1 MSIQKAIAYFDASY
15 DLPEEIVMAAGFI
28 PIKILGNVNHPND
41 PADQYLSQMFCP
53 QARSFL
59 TEALESPN
67 KWEGIVVAH
76 GCDAT
81 NREFDVWKMHVKTP
95 WLYWFNNPMKTDKS
109 ARKFFRAEILAFID
123 ALQKQYKVSITDDK
137 MKNAIK
143 ISNELKKILQEISKL
158 RIIKDIPNRTYFEA
172 VKKAVQMDKE
182 SAIKE
187 LKPLL
192 SKLQNAADFPANKKR
207 VFLTGSDVTYVEW
220 MDLLEECNLRVVRDD
235 LSIGERYFSTLI
247 PILNDS
253 IDSII
258 EHHLTIPR
266 PSTKHSPDPRLDYI
280 LKGVKESQPPIAG
293 VISQNVK
300 FCEPY
305 AIDSLFI
312 MKGLKDNN
320 IQAIHLER
328 DFAAKIDQQ
337 LKNRLEAFKELLK

>member
-15 DLPEEIVMAAGFI
+15 DLPEEIVMAAGFN

-59 TEALESPN
+59 TEALESAN

-95 WLYWFNNPMKTDKS
+95 WLYWLNKPMKLDKS
-109 ARKFFRAEILAFID
+109 ARKFFKAEILAFI
-123 ALQKQYKVSITDDK
+123 AAMQKQYNVSITDEK
-137 MKNAIK
+137 LKNAIK
-143 ISNELKKILQEISKL
+143 LSNELKILLQEISKL
-158 RIIKDIPNRTYFEA
+158 RNTKDIPNSTYFEC
-172 VKKAVQMDKE
+172 VRKAVQLDKTT
-182 SAIKE
+182 AVQE
-187 LKPLL
+187 LQSVL
-192 SKLQNAADFPANKKR
+192 SKLQNAADFPSSKKR
-207 VFLTGSDVTYVEW
+207 IFLTGSDVTYVEW
-220 MDLLEECNLRVVRDD
+220 MNLLEECDLRVVRDD
-235 LSIGERYFSTLI
+235 LSVGERYYSTPI
-247 PILNDS
+247 PNLDNP
-253 IDSII
+253 IDAII
-258 EHHLTIPR
+258 EHQFNIPR
-266 PSTKHSPDPRLDYI
+266 PSTKHAHEPRLDYI
-280 LKGVKESQPPIAG
+280 IQGVKESNPSIVG

-328 DFAAKIDQQ
+328 DFTAKIDQQ